1 MFTLPRL
8 TFVFFVASCSFSC
21 PASARNNQ
29 DANWVV
35 GAQGRVAGPPV
46 LAVVALKEQRVT
58 IYDADGPILRAP
70 ISSGQTG
77 LETPVGVFS
86 ILQKEAEHYSNRYD
100 DAAMPFMERIT
111 WSGIALHAGALPGH
125 PASHG
130 CIRLPYGFAEKL
142 FGLTKL
148 GMRVVVTRNDVA
160 PVAITH
166 STLLKP
172 KLDLADVHYLIP
184 TADQPPQSTAD
195 AGHQTPVPDE
205 VRTQLSRLQ
214 SIAQAKKTEA
224 DAAAQKADKAKQ
236 AAQPAIAQ
244 KKQALKEIGAA
255 EQVKSKAKQEVTAA
269 EQQLQNAK
277 TPDAIRQ
284 VEERKARAA
293 AKVDKATAQLEAT
306 MRKLQPSIDAAN
318 PPIEAAQAADAEKAA
333 AMDAAR
339 EAKLKMSPV
348 SIFISLKTQKLYVRQ
363 GTEPVL
369 EMPVAIRNPDK
380 AIGTHIF
387 TAVDYAKGGDDI
399 RWTVVSLGEKPQ
411 SDDASGRRSRLDRQT
426 DQTSPAVT
434 TDAKAAVAALDR
446 VTIPDEVANRFSQS
460 VWVRSS
466 LIISDEDLNKET
478 GSATDFIVVSST
490 DPQGGLMMRKPEFP
504 RIERG
509 GERPYRAYRPSPEES
524 LFRHPFGGFFGN
536 W

>member
-1 MFTLPRL
+1 MPL
-8 TFVFFVASCSFSC
+8 
-21 PASARNNQ
+21 
-29 DANWVV
+29 
-35 GAQGRVAGPPV
+35 AQGRVAGPPV

-58 IYDADGPILRAP
+58 IYDAEGPILRAP

-160 PVAITH
+160 PVAISH
-166 STLLKP
+166 PALLNP
-172 KLDLADVHYLIP
+172 KLDVADVHYLIP
-184 TADQPPQSTAD
+184 TADQPPQPAPD
-195 AGHQTPVPDE
+195 AGDQTRVPDV
-205 VRTQLSRLQ
+205 VRTQQSRLQ
-214 SIAQAKKTEA
+214 SIAQTKKAEA
-224 DAAAQKADKAKQ
+224 DAAAQKADKAQQ

-244 KKQALKEIGAA
+244 KKQALKEIGTA
-255 EQVKSKAKQEVTAA
+255 EQVKSKAEQEVAAA
-269 EQQLQNAK
+269 EQQLQKAK
-277 TPDAIRQ
+277 TPDAIRRA
-284 VEERKARAA
+284 EERKAKAA
-293 AKVDKATAQLEAT
+293 AKVDQATARLEAT
-306 MRKLQPSIDAAN
+306 RSKLQPSIDSAN
-318 PPIEAAQAADAEKAA
+318 PAIEAAQAADAEKAA
-333 AMDAAR
+333 AMAAAR
-339 EAKLKMSPV
+339 EAKLKLSPV

-369 EMPVAIRNPDK
+369 ELPVTIRDPDK
-380 AIGTHIF
+380 PIGTHIF
-387 TAVDYAKGGDDI
+387 TAVDYAKGGNDI
-399 RWTVVSLGEKPQ
+399 RWTVVSLGGKPQ
-411 SDDASGRRSRLDRQT
+411 SDEASGLRSRRDRET
-426 DQTSPAVT
+426 DRTPATVA
-434 TDAKAAVAALDR
+434 TDANAAVAALDR
-446 VTIPDEVANRFSQS
+446 VTIPDEVATRFSQS
-460 VWVRSS
+460 VWVGSS

-478 GSATDFIVVSST
+478 GPATDFIVVSSA

-504 RIERG
+504 RIERAGRYAERG
-509 GERPYRAYRPSPEES
+509 GERSYRRSPEEN
-524 LFRHPFGGFFGN
+524 LFRHPFGGLFGN